1 MRTVNKRCQA
11 VFFLAIMFLFI
22 PFFVGPHM
30 KSYAAQKWYCKAC
43 GQELTYDRDTETY
56 YHGNTECENFGKN
69 PDDNP
74 GLFTTDQ
81 SAAGG
86 SGSGT
91 ESGDGTGDNGAIP
104 DDKKSVFQNTFENYV
119 FATAFDMGDS
129 NGTGFTP
136 AELLE
141 KTFVYALAILEGTDH
156 IPSGYI
162 DTDTIPFSRGI
173 VHESW
178 YIFLQ
183 VAAMIIMLI
192 RFCYDYATVR
202 VWTPASPQ
210 TPEHLFKPIFKLI
223 CGFIL
228 IVAAHYILAFFL
240 YLSQAAVGAF
250 VNHVSSNDGST
261 AQVFDQLKADLCV
274 ALGFEVKGMA
284 HGLANLGALL
294 TGIIIL
300 LLPLVANMAY
310 TVVMLGTIFS
320 RIFEVILRGIMV
332 PLAMTDVHE
341 EHGGN
346 AMRYTMEFAAVCFQ
360 GLLILLSIWV
370 ANMVCAFLIENILTQ
385 IPTGTNA
392 GFLKAVGSIGTAL
405 AAIKFAQIA
414 FIGRTRS
421 IAQSVFTR

>member
-11 VFFLAIMFLFI
+11 VFFLAILFLFI

-104 DDKKSVFQNTFENYV
+104 DDKKSGAQNFFENYI
-119 FATAFDMGDS
+119 FANAFDMGTS
-129 NGTGFTP
+129 NGSGFTP
-136 AELLE
+136 SELLD
-141 KTFVYALAILEGTDH
+141 KTFVYAIAILEGTDH

-162 DTDTIPFSRGI
+162 DTDSIPFSRGV
-173 VHESW
+173 VHENW

-202 VWTPASPQ
+202 VWTPASSQ
-210 TPEHLFKPIFKLI
+210 TAEQMFRPIFRLI
-223 CGFIL
+223 CGFVL
-228 IVAAHYILAFFL
+228 IFAAHYILACFL
-240 YLSQAAVGAF
+240 YLSQAACNAFSNGIVG
-250 VNHVSSNDGST
+250 DST
-261 AQVFDQLKADLCV
+261 ATEQTFEAVKADLCM
-274 ALGFEVKGMA
+274 ALGFKEDRTINTLSNISACFFGMIA
-284 HGLANLGALL
+284 LAF
-294 TGIIIL
+294 
-300 LLPLVANMAY
+300 PMVSNMVY
-310 TVVMLGTIFS
+310 SVVMFATIIS
-320 RIFEVILRGIMV
+320 RVLEIILRGIMV
-332 PLAMTDVHE
+332 PLAMSDVYE
-341 EHGGN
+341 DHGGN
-346 AMRYTMEFAAVCFQ
+346 AMRYAMEFAAISFQ
-360 GLLILLSIWV
+360 GVLILMEIWV
-370 ANMVCAFLIENILTQ
+370 SNIVCAFIVKNIITLL
-385 IPTGTNA
+385 PDASVGS
-392 GFLKAVGSIGTAL
+392 FLYALGSIGVLL
-405 AAIKFAQIA
+405 AGIKAAQI
-414 FIGRTRS
+414 ILLGRTRS